1 MIFAKKIEPI
11 FRNEF
16 VKIWNFG
23 KVSQGI
29 VKNEESNSHI
39 HFLIVTKQ
47 QTQMSSYQLG
57 KWDLT
62 ELVKNPKSPAFQ
74 KQIQELER
82 QAKKFEKIKSKLNP
96 KMSSKQFMNIL
107 HQVEE
112 ISENMSRIGGYA
124 SLSYSSD
131 TQSDEATSLMTK
143 MSKLGS
149 EISNKILFFDLW
161 WKTQVDNKNAKR
173 LMKDA
178 GELTEYLS
186 HKRLFA
192 KYALSEPEER
202 IINTLDVTGISAL
215 VKLYDKITNSFE
227 YKMKVGSKIKTMT
240 REELT
245 NYVRSTNPKIRETAY
260 KTILSKYSENKGVV
274 GEIYQ
279 NIVQNWKDEGIE
291 IRGYKSPISM
301 RNIGNDVDDKTID
314 SLLSICKKNSP
325 IFQKF
330 FIQKAKMLKMKKLR
344 RYDLYAPAAANIKE
358 KNYSYDKSVKL
369 VFESLGKFSST
380 LEEHARK
387 VFNENHIDSDIRQG
401 KRDGAFCSTLTPKIT
416 PYVLVNF
423 TGKSRDVFTLAHEL
437 GHAVHSQTA
446 QDRSILVQDAPLPLA
461 ETASTFSELLLYD
474 NLSNKIS
481 DDEKKAMLSEKIDDL
496 YATILRQSF
505 FTIFEVDAHKQIGNG
520 TTIDEISNT
529 YLKNLKV
536 QFGNSVSL
544 SDDFEIEWS
553 CIPHFYHTPFY
564 CYAYSFGNLLAL
576 SLFQRYK
583 KEGKDFVPAYINILA
598 AGGSKKPEKLL
609 SEYGFDITSPKF
621 WQEGFDYVKDQVNTL
636 ASLN

>member
-1 MIFAKKIEPI
+1 MTNYK
-11 FRNEF
+11 
-16 VKIWNFG
+16 
-23 KVSQGI
+23 
-29 VKNEESNSHI
+29 
-39 HFLIVTKQ
+39 
-47 QTQMSSYQLG
+47 LG
-57 KWDLT
+57 TWDLS
-62 ELVKNPKSPAFQ
+62 ELVKNPKSLAFQ
-74 KQIQELER
+74 KQIKELEN
-82 QAKKFEKIKSKLNP
+82 QAIKFEKIKSKLNP
-96 KMSSKQFMNIL
+96 KMSSKKFMNII
-107 HQVEE
+107 QQIEE
-112 ISENMSRIGGYA
+112 ISKNMSKIGGYA

-161 WKTQVDNKNAKR
+161 WKTQVDDKNAKR

-178 GELTEYLS
+178 GEITEYLS

-215 VKLYDKITNSFE
+215 VKLYDKITNAFE
-227 YKMKVGSKIKTMT
+227 YKMKIGNKSKTMT
-240 REELT
+240 REEIT

-260 KTILSKYSENKGVV
+260 KTILTKYTENKGVV

-279 NIVQNWKDEGIE
+279 NIVLNWRDEGIE
-291 IRGYKSPISM
+291 IRGYESPISM
-301 RNIGNDVDDKTID
+301 RNIGNDVDDKTIE
-314 SLLSICKKNSP
+314 SLLSICRKNSP
-325 IFQKF
+325 VFQKF
-330 FIQKAKMLKMKKLR
+330 FVQKAKMLKMKKLR

-358 KNYSYDKSVKL
+358 KNYAYDKSVKL
-369 VFESLGKFSST
+369 VFESLGKFSNR
-380 LEEHARK
+380 LEEYARK
-387 VFNENHIDSDIRQG
+387 VFNENHIDSAIRQG

-437 GHAVHSQTA
+437 GHAVHSQAA

-474 NLSNKIS
+474 NLSDKIS
-481 DDEKKAMLSEKIDDL
+481 DNEKKIMLAEKIDDL
-496 YATILRQSF
+496 YATIMRQSF
-505 FTIFEVDAHKQIGNG
+505 FTIFEVDAHKQIGEG
-520 TTIDEISNT
+520 TTINEISKT
-529 YLKNLKV
+529 YLQNLKE

-544 SDDFEIEWS
+544 SDDFAIEWS

-583 KEGKDFVPAYINILA
+583 KEGKDFVPAYMSILA

-609 SEYGFDITSPKF
+609 AEYGFDIRSPKF
-621 WQEGFDYVKDQVNTL
+621 WQEGFDYVNEQVKVL

>member
-1 MIFAKKIEPI
+1 MELMTNYK
-11 FRNEF
+11 
-16 VKIWNFG
+16 
-23 KVSQGI
+23 
-29 VKNEESNSHI
+29 
-39 HFLIVTKQ
+39 
-47 QTQMSSYQLG
+47 LG
-57 KWDLT
+57 AWDLS

-74 KQIQELER
+74 KQIKELES
-82 QAKKFEKIKSKLNP
+82 QAIKFEKIKSNLDP
-96 KMSSKQFMNIL
+96 KMSSKKFMNII
-107 HQVEE
+107 QQIEE
-112 ISENMSRIGGYA
+112 ISKNMSKIGGYA

-161 WKTQVDNKNAKR
+161 WKTQVDDKNAKR

-178 GELTEYLS
+178 GEITEYLS

-215 VKLYDKITNSFE
+215 VKLYDKITNAFE
-227 YKMKVGSKIKTMT
+227 YKMKIGNKSKTMT

-260 KTILSKYSENKGVV
+260 KTILTKYTENKGVV

-279 NIVQNWKDEGIE
+279 NIVLNWRDEGIE
-291 IRGYKSPISM
+291 IRGYESPISM
-301 RNIGNDVDDKTID
+301 RNIGNDVDDKTIE
-314 SLLSICKKNSP
+314 SLLSICRKNSP
-325 IFQKF
+325 VFQKF
-330 FIQKAKMLKMKKLR
+330 FVQKAKMLKMKKLR

-358 KNYSYDKSVKL
+358 KNYAYDKSVKL
-369 VFESLGKFSST
+369 VFESLGKFSNT
-380 LEEHARK
+380 LEEYARK
-387 VFNENHIDSDIRQG
+387 VFNESHIDSAIRQG

-437 GHAVHSQTA
+437 GHAVHSQAA

-474 NLSNKIS
+474 NLSDKIS
-481 DDEKKAMLSEKIDDL
+481 DNEKKIMLAEKIDDL
-496 YATILRQSF
+496 YATIMRQSF
-505 FTIFEVDAHKQIGNG
+505 FTIFEVDAHKQIGEG
-520 TTIDEISNT
+520 TTINEISKT
-529 YLKNLKV
+529 YLQNLKE

-544 SDDFEIEWS
+544 SDDFAIEWS

-583 KEGKDFVPAYINILA
+583 KEGKDFVPAYMSILA

-609 SEYGFDITSPKF
+609 AEYGFDIRSSKF
-621 WQEGFDYVKDQVNTL
+621 WQEGFDYVNEQVKAL

>member
-1 MIFAKKIEPI
+1 
-11 FRNEF
+11 
-16 VKIWNFG
+16 
-23 KVSQGI
+23 
-29 VKNEESNSHI
+29 
-39 HFLIVTKQ
+39 
-47 QTQMSSYQLG
+47 MSSYQLG

-62 ELVKNPKSPAFQ
+62 KLVKNPKSPAFQ
-74 KQIQELER
+74 KQIKELEN
-82 QAKKFEKIKSKLNP
+82 QAIKFEKIKSKLNP

-112 ISENMSRIGGYA
+112 ISESMSKIGGYA

-143 MSKLGS
+143 MSKLGA

-161 WKTQVDNKNAKR
+161 WKTQVDEKNAKR

-178 GELTEYLS
+178 GEITEYLS

-227 YKMKVGSKIKTMT
+227 YKMKIGNKTKVMT

-260 KTILSKYSENKGVV
+260 KTILSKYSDNKGVV

-301 RNIGNDVDDKTID
+301 RNIGNDIDDKTIE
-314 SLLSICKKNSP
+314 SLLAICKKNSP
-325 IFQKF
+325 VFQKF
-330 FIQKAKMLKMKKLR
+330 FVQKAKMLKMKKLR

-380 LEEHARK
+380 LEEYARK
-387 VFNENHIDSDIRQG
+387 VFDENHIDSDVRQG

-437 GHAVHSQTA
+437 GHAVHSQAA

-474 NLSNKIS
+474 NISNKIS
-481 DDEKKAMLSEKIDDL
+481 DNEKKIMLSEKIDDL

-505 FTIFEVDAHKQIGNG
+505 FTIFEVDVHKQIGEG
-520 TTIDEISNT
+520 TTIDEISKT
-529 YLKNLKV
+529 YLNNLKI

-544 SDDFEIEWS
+544 SDDFAIEWS

-583 KEGKDFVPAYINILA
+583 KEGKDFVPAYISILA

-609 SEYGFDITSPKF
+609 SEYGFDISSPKF
-621 WQEGFDYVKDQVNTL
+621 WQEGFDYVKEQVKTL
-636 ASLN
+636 SSLN

>member
-1 MIFAKKIEPI
+1 MAEY
-11 FRNEF
+11 
-16 VKIWNFG
+16 
-23 KVSQGI
+23 
-29 VKNEESNSHI
+29 
-39 HFLIVTKQ
+39 
-47 QTQMSSYQLG
+47 QTG
-57 KWDLT
+57 RWDLS
-62 ELVKNPKSPAFQ
+62 ELTKNPKSPAFQ
-74 KQIQELER
+74 KQIKKLES
-82 QAKKFEKIKSKLNP
+82 QARKFEKLKLKLDSKMP
-96 KMSSKQFMNIL
+96 SKKFMNIL

-112 ISENMSRIGGYA
+112 MSEKMSRIGGYA

-161 WKTQVDNKNAKR
+161 WKTQVDEKNAKR
-173 LMKDA
+173 LMKDT

-215 VKLYDKITNSFE
+215 VKLYDKITSAYE
-227 YKMKVGSKIKTMT
+227 YKMKIGNKTKTMT

-245 NYVRSTNPKIRETAY
+245 NYVRNTNPKIRETAY
-260 KTILSKYSENKGVV
+260 KTILTKYTKNKGVI

-279 NIVQNWKDEGIE
+279 NIVLNWRDEGIE
-291 IRGYKSPISM
+291 IRGYKTPISM
-301 RNIGNDVDDKTID
+301 RNIGNDVDDKTIE
-314 SLLSICKKNSP
+314 SLLSVCKKNSTV
-325 IFQKF
+325 FQKF
-330 FIQKAKMLKMKKLR
+330 FSQKAKMLKIKKLR

-358 KNYSYDKSVKL
+358 KNYTYNKSVKL
-369 VFESLGKFSST
+369 VFESLGKFSET
-380 LEEHARK
+380 LEEFARK
-387 VFNENHIDSDIRQG
+387 VFNENHIDSSVRQG
-401 KRDGAFCSTLTPKIT
+401 KRDGAFCSTLSPKIT

-437 GHAVHSQTA
+437 GHAVHSQAA

-474 NLSNKIS
+474 NLSDKIS
-481 DDEKKAMLSEKIDDL
+481 DDEKKVMLSEKIDDL
-496 YATILRQSF
+496 YATIMRQSF
-505 FTIFEVDAHKQIGNG
+505 FTIFEVNAHKQIGKG
-520 TTIDEISNT
+520 TTVDEISNT
-529 YLKNLKV
+529 YLKNLKE

-544 SDDFEIEWS
+544 SEDFAIEWS

-583 KEGKDFVPAYINILA
+583 KEGKDFVSSYINILA

-609 SEYGFDITSPKF
+609 SEYGFDIRSPKF
-621 WQEGFDYVKDQVNTL
+621 WQEGFDYVDEQVKAL
-636 ASLN
+636 SSLN

>member
-1 MIFAKKIEPI
+1 
-11 FRNEF
+11 
-16 VKIWNFG
+16 
-23 KVSQGI
+23 
-29 VKNEESNSHI
+29 
-39 HFLIVTKQ
+39 
-47 QTQMSSYQLG
+47 MSSYQLG

-62 ELVKNPKSPAFQ
+62 KLVKNPKSPAFQ
-74 KQIQELER
+74 KQIKELEN
-82 QAKKFEKIKSKLNP
+82 QAIKFEKIKSKLNP

-112 ISENMSRIGGYA
+112 ISESMSKIGGYA

-143 MSKLGS
+143 MSKLGA

-161 WKTQVDNKNAKR
+161 WKTQVDEKNAKR

-178 GELTEYLS
+178 GEITEYLS

-227 YKMKVGSKIKTMT
+227 YKMKIGNKTKVMT

-260 KTILSKYSENKGVV
+260 KTILSKYSDNKGVV

-301 RNIGNDVDDKTID
+301 RNIGNDIDDKTIE
-314 SLLSICKKNSP
+314 SLLAICKKNSP
-325 IFQKF
+325 VFQKF
-330 FIQKAKMLKMKKLR
+330 FVQKAKMLKMKKLR

-380 LEEHARK
+380 LEEYARK
-387 VFNENHIDSDIRQG
+387 VFDENHIDSDVRQG

-437 GHAVHSQTA
+437 GHAVHSQAA

-474 NLSNKIS
+474 NISNKIS
-481 DDEKKAMLSEKIDDL
+481 DNEKKIMLSEKIDDL

-505 FTIFEVDAHKQIGNG
+505 FTIFEVDAHKQIGEG
-520 TTIDEISNT
+520 TTIDEISKT
-529 YLKNLKV
+529 YLNNLKI

-544 SDDFEIEWS
+544 SDDFAIEWS

-583 KEGKDFVPAYINILA
+583 KEGKDFVPAYISILA

-609 SEYGFDITSPKF
+609 SEYGFDISSPKF
-621 WQEGFDYVKDQVNTL
+621 WQEGFDYVKEQVKTL
-636 ASLN
+636 SSLN

>member
-1 MIFAKKIEPI
+1 MTNYK
-11 FRNEF
+11 
-16 VKIWNFG
+16 
-23 KVSQGI
+23 
-29 VKNEESNSHI
+29 
-39 HFLIVTKQ
+39 
-47 QTQMSSYQLG
+47 LG
-57 KWDLT
+57 TWDLS
-62 ELVKNPKSPAFQ
+62 ELVKNPKSLAFQ
-74 KQIQELER
+74 KQIKELEN
-82 QAKKFEKIKSKLNP
+82 QAIKFEKIKSNLDP
-96 KMSSKQFMNIL
+96 KMSSKKFMNII
-107 HQVEE
+107 QQIEE
-112 ISENMSRIGGYA
+112 ISKNMSKIGGYA

-161 WKTQVDNKNAKR
+161 WKTQVDDKNAKR

-178 GELTEYLS
+178 GEITEYLS

-215 VKLYDKITNSFE
+215 VKLYDKITNAFE
-227 YKMKVGSKIKTMT
+227 YKMKIGNKSKTMT

-260 KTILSKYSENKGVV
+260 KTILTKYTENKGVV

-279 NIVQNWKDEGIE
+279 NIVLNWRDEGIE
-291 IRGYKSPISM
+291 IRGYESPISM
-301 RNIGNDVDDKTID
+301 RNIGNDVDDKTIE
-314 SLLSICKKNSP
+314 SLLSICRKNSP
-325 IFQKF
+325 VFQKF
-330 FIQKAKMLKMKKLR
+330 FVQKAKMLKMKKLR

-358 KNYSYDKSVKL
+358 KNYAYDKSVKL
-369 VFESLGKFSST
+369 VFESLGKFSNT
-380 LEEHARK
+380 LEEYARK
-387 VFNENHIDSDIRQG
+387 VFNENHIDSAIRQG

-437 GHAVHSQTA
+437 GHAVHSQAA

-474 NLSNKIS
+474 NLSDKIS
-481 DDEKKAMLSEKIDDL
+481 DNEKKIMLAEKIDDL
-496 YATILRQSF
+496 YATIMRQSF
-505 FTIFEVDAHKQIGNG
+505 FTIFEVDAHKQIGEG
-520 TTIDEISNT
+520 TTINEISKT
-529 YLKNLKV
+529 YLQNLKE

-544 SDDFEIEWS
+544 SDDFAIEWS

-583 KEGKDFVPAYINILA
+583 KEGKDFVPAYMSILA

-609 SEYGFDITSPKF
+609 AEYGFDIRSPKF
-621 WQEGFDYVKDQVNTL
+621 WQEGFDYVNEQVKAL

>member
-1 MIFAKKIEPI
+1 MPE
-11 FRNEF
+11 
-16 VKIWNFG
+16 
-23 KVSQGI
+23 
-29 VKNEESNSHI
+29 
-39 HFLIVTKQ
+39 
-47 QTQMSSYQLG
+47 YQLG
-57 KWDLT
+57 KWNLT

-74 KQIQELER
+74 KQIQELEK
-82 QAKKFEKIKSKLNP
+82 QALKFEKIKSKLDP
-96 KMSSKQFMNIL
+96 KMSSKQFMNIIQ
-107 HQVEE
+107 QVEE
-112 ISENMSRIGGYA
+112 ISENMSKIGGYA
-124 SLSYSSD
+124 SLAYSSD

-143 MSKLGS
+143 ISKLGS

-161 WKTQVDNKNAKR
+161 WKTQVDEKNAKR
-173 LMKDA
+173 LMANA
-178 GELTEYLS
+178 GEITEYLS

-215 VKLYDKITNSFE
+215 VKLYDKITNAFE
-227 YKMKVGSKIKTMT
+227 YKMKIGNKSKVMT
-240 REELT
+240 REEIT
-245 NYVRSTNPKIRETAY
+245 NHVRSTNPKIRETAY
-260 KTILSKYSENKGVV
+260 KTILTKYFDNKGVV

-279 NIVQNWKDEGIE
+279 NIVLNWKDEGIE

-314 SLLSICKKNSP
+314 SLLSVCKKNSP
-325 IFQKF
+325 VFQKF
-330 FIQKAKMLKMKKLR
+330 FVQKAKMLKIKKLR
-344 RYDLYAPAAANIKE
+344 RYDLYAPATANIKE
-358 KNYSYDKSVKL
+358 KNYSYNNSVKL
-369 VFESLGKFSST
+369 VFESLGKFSDK
-380 LEEHARK
+380 LEENARK
-387 VFNENHIDSDIRQG
+387 VFNENHIDSEVRQG

-416 PYVLVNF
+416 PFVLVNF

-437 GHAVHSQTA
+437 GHAVHSQAA

-474 NLSNKIS
+474 NLSDKIS
-481 DDEKKAMLSEKIDDL
+481 DDEKKIMLSEKIDDL

-505 FTIFEVDAHKQIGNG
+505 FTIFEVDAHKQIGEG
-520 TTIDEISNT
+520 TTIEEISKT
-529 YLKNLKV
+529 YLQNLRV

-544 SDDFEIEWS
+544 TDDFAIEWS

-583 KEGKDFVPAYINILA
+583 KEGKDFVPSYISILS

-609 SEYGFDITSPKF
+609 SEYGLDITSPKF
-621 WQEGFDYVKDQVNTL
+621 WQEGFDYVKKQVNTL

>member
-1 MIFAKKIEPI
+1 MTTYHP
-11 FRNEF
+11 
-16 VKIWNFG
+16 
-23 KVSQGI
+23 GI
-29 VKNEESNSHI
+29 
-39 HFLIVTKQ
+39 
-47 QTQMSSYQLG
+47 
-57 KWDLT
+57 WDLT
-62 ELVKNPKSPAFQ
+62 KLVKNPKSPAFQ
-74 KQIQELER
+74 KQIKELEK
-82 QAKKFEKIKSKLNP
+82 QAIKFEKIKSKLNP
-96 KMSSKQFMNIL
+96 KISSANFKNIL
-107 HQVEE
+107 QQVEE

-124 SLSYSSD
+124 SLSYSSN
-131 TQSDEATSLMTK
+131 TQSDEATSLMSR

-161 WKTQVDNKNAKR
+161 WKTQVDEKNAKR

-178 GELTEYLS
+178 GELREYLS

-192 KYALSEPEER
+192 KYALSEPEEK

-215 VKLYDKITNSFE
+215 VKLYDKITNSYE
-227 YKMKVGSKIKTMT
+227 YKMKIGNKNKVLT

-260 KTILSKYSENKGVV
+260 KTILGKYIENKGVI

-279 NIVQNWKDEGIE
+279 NIVRNWKDEGIE

-301 RNIGNDVDDKTID
+301 RNIGNDVDDKTIE
-314 SLLSICKKNSP
+314 SLLAVCRKNSP

-330 FIQKAKMLKMKKLR
+330 FQQKAKMLKLKKLR
-344 RYDLYAPAAANIKE
+344 RYDVYAPATSNIKE
-358 KNYSYDKSVKL
+358 KNYTYDKSVKL

-380 LEEHARK
+380 LEDYARK
-387 VFNENHIDSDIRQG
+387 VFNENHVDSEIRQG
-401 KRDGAFCSTLTPKIT
+401 KRDGAFCSTLSPKRTPF
-416 PYVLVNF
+416 VLVNF
-423 TGKSRDVFTLAHEL
+423 KGKSRDVFTLAHEL
-437 GHAVHSQTA
+437 GHAVHSQAA

-474 NLSNKIS
+474 NLSDKIS
-481 DDEKKAMLSEKIDDL
+481 NNEKKIMLSEKIDDL

-520 TTIDEISNT
+520 TTIDEISKL
-529 YLKNLKV
+529 YLQNLKE
-536 QFGNSVSL
+536 QFGNSVTL
-544 SDDFEIEWS
+544 SDDFAIEWS

-609 SEYGFDITSPKF
+609 SEYGFDIRSPKF
-621 WQEGFDYVKDQVNTL
+621 WQEGFDYVKEQVKAL
-636 ASLN
+636 SALN

>member
-1 MIFAKKIEPI
+1 MAEY
-11 FRNEF
+11 E
-16 VKIWNFG
+16 
-23 KVSQGI
+23 
-29 VKNEESNSHI
+29 
-39 HFLIVTKQ
+39 
-47 QTQMSSYQLG
+47 LG
-57 KWDLT
+57 EWDLS
-62 ELVKNPKSPAFQ
+62 ELVKNPKSPQFQ
-74 KQIQELER
+74 KQVTELENL
-82 QAKKFEKIKSKLNP
+82 AKKFEKIKTKLDP
-96 KMSSKQFMNIL
+96 KMSSKKFMAIL
-107 HQVEE
+107 KKVEE
-112 ISENMSRIGGYA
+112 ISEKMNKIGGYA
-124 SLSYSSD
+124 SLSYSAD

-161 WKTQVDNKNAKR
+161 WKTQVDEKNAKR

-178 GELTEYLS
+178 GELTEYLQ

-215 VKLYDKITNSFE
+215 VKLYDKITNAFE
-227 YKMKVGSKIKTMT
+227 YKMKIGNKTKVMT
-240 REELT
+240 REEIT

-260 KTILSKYSENKGVV
+260 KTILTKYTENKGVV

-279 NIVQNWKDEGIE
+279 NIVLNWRYEGID
-291 IRGYKSPISM
+291 IRGYDSPISM
-301 RNIGNDVDDKTID
+301 RNIGNDVDDKTIE
-314 SLLSICKKNSP
+314 SLLSVCRKNSP
-325 IFQKF
+325 VFQKF
-330 FIQKAKMLKMKKLR
+330 FVQKAKMLKMKKLH

-358 KNYSYDKSVKL
+358 KNYPYNKSVKL
-369 VFESLGKFSST
+369 VFESLGKFSDT
-380 LEEHARK
+380 LEGFARK
-387 VFNENHIDSDIRQG
+387 VFKENHIDSSIRQG
-401 KRDGAFCSTLTPKIT
+401 KRDGAFCSTLTPNIT

-437 GHAVHSQTA
+437 GHAVHSQAA

-474 NLSNKIS
+474 NLSDKIS
-481 DDEKKAMLSEKIDDL
+481 YNEKKIMLSEKIDDL

-505 FTIFEVDAHKQIGNG
+505 FTIFEVDAHKQIADN
-520 TTIDEISNT
+520 TTIDEISKT
-529 YLKNLKV
+529 YLNNLKE
-536 QFGNSVSL
+536 QFGNSVKL
-544 SDDFEIEWS
+544 SDDFAIEWS

-583 KEGKDFVPAYINILA
+583 KEGKDFVPPYISILA

-609 SEYGFDITSPKF
+609 SEYGFDIRSPKF
-621 WQEGFDYVKDQVNTL
+621 WQEGFDYVNEQVKAL
-636 ASLN
+636 SKLN

>member
-1 MIFAKKIEPI
+1 MA
-11 FRNEF
+11 EF
-16 VKIWNFG
+16 
-23 KVSQGI
+23 
-29 VKNEESNSHI
+29 
-39 HFLIVTKQ
+39 
-47 QTQMSSYQLG
+47 QLG
-57 KWDLT
+57 TWDLS
-62 ELVKNPKSPAFQ
+62 ELAKNPKSPAFQ
-74 KQIQELER
+74 KQIQELEK
-82 QAKKFEKIKSKLNP
+82 QAKKFEKIKSKLDP
-96 KMSSKQFMNIL
+96 KMESKKFISIL
-107 HQVEE
+107 QEVEE
-112 ISENMSRIGGYA
+112 ISEKMNKIGGYA

-131 TQSDEATSLMTK
+131 TQSDEASSLMTK

-161 WKTQVDNKNAKR
+161 WKTQVDKKNAKR
-173 LMKDA
+173 LMKDT

-186 HKRLFA
+186 HKRLFV

-215 VKLYDKITNSFE
+215 VKLYDKITNAYE
-227 YKMKVGSKIKTMT
+227 YKMTIGNKTKTMT

-245 NYVRSTNPKIRETAY
+245 NYVRSTSPKIREASY
-260 KTILSKYSENKGVV
+260 KTILTKYTENKGVI

-279 NIVQNWKDEGIE
+279 NIVLNWRDEGIE

-301 RNIGNDVDDKTID
+301 RNIGNNVDDKTIE
-314 SLLSICKKNSP
+314 SLLSVCRKNSS

-330 FIQKAKMLKMKKLR
+330 FTQKAKMLKMKKLR
-344 RYDLYAPAAANIKE
+344 RYDVYAPATANIKE
-358 KNYSYDKSVKL
+358 KNYTYSKSAKM
-369 VFESLGKFSST
+369 VFESFGKFSET
-380 LEEHARK
+380 LEEFARK
-387 VFNENHIDSDIRQG
+387 VFNENHIDSSIRQG

-423 TGKSRDVFTLAHEL
+423 TGKSRDIFTLAHEL
-437 GHAVHSQTA
+437 GHAVHSQAA
-446 QDRSILVQDAPLPLA
+446 QNRSILVQDAPLPLA

-481 DDEKKAMLSEKIDDL
+481 DDEKKIMLSEKIDDL

-505 FTIFEVDAHKQIGNG
+505 FTIFEVDVHKQIGEG
-520 TTIDEISNT
+520 TTIDEISKT
-529 YLKNLKV
+529 YLQNLKE

-544 SDDFEIEWS
+544 SEDFAIEWS

-583 KEGKDFVPAYINILA
+583 KEGRDFVPSYINILA
-598 AGGSKKPEKLL
+598 AGGSKKPENLL
-609 SEYGFDITSPKF
+609 SEYGFDIRSPKF
-621 WQEGFDYVKDQVNTL
+621 WQEGFDYVNEQVRTL
-636 ASLN
+636 SKLN